1 MPRLLCLC
9 LPWLGLLM
17 VRFSGELS
25 DISIA
30 RRLCGRYLVRE
41 IVKLCGHA
49 DWSQFQL
56 EEETPLTQQISE
68 PSEKVEAF
76 DSDQFESPQTRV
88 PSWGRGRNPVS
99 TSVSQEEAINSWEM
113 HSLPGYQYKKVKSPS
128 DKTREFSSSQDINQ
142 YIHESVKFQKKSTNK
157 IKTLNNL
164 FWGNHPQ
171 RKRRGYSEKCC
182 HRGCTKEELS
192 IACLP
197 YIDYKNLKE
206 KGSSLVTEIY

>member
-9 LPWLGLLM
+9 LLWLGLLL
-17 VRFSGELS
+17 VRFSREQS
-25 DISIA
+25 YVSRA
-30 RRLCGRYLVRE
+30 RKLCGRHLVKE
-41 IVKLCGHA
+41 IEKLCGHV

-56 EEETPLTQQISE
+56 EEETPFPQLISE
-68 PSEKVEAF
+68 PSEKVGAF
-76 DSDQFESPQTRV
+76 IPDQFESPQTHFLG
-88 PSWGRGRNPVS
+88 WGRDKNPVS
-99 TSVSQEEAINSWEM
+99 TVFQEEAINSGEM
-113 HSLPGYQYKKVKSPS
+113 QSLPGYQYKKVNSPP
-128 DKTREFSSSQDINQ
+128 DKTREFSSSHDINP

-164 FWGNHPQ
+164 FWGNHLQ

-182 HRGCTKEELS
+182 LTGCTKEELS

-197 YIDYKNLKE
+197 YIHFKNLKE

>member
-1 MPRLLCLC
+1 MSRLLCLC
-9 LPWLGLLM
+9 LLWLGLLM
-17 VRFSGELS
+17 VRFSSELS

-41 IVKLCGHA
+41 IVKLCGDA
-49 DWSQFQL
+49 DWSHVQF
-56 EEETPLTQQISE
+56 EEDIPLTQLLSE
-68 PSEKVEAF
+68 TFMP
-76 DSDQFESPQTRV
+76 DQFQSPQTFF
-88 PSWGRGRNPVS
+88 PSWGRVTNPVA
-99 TSVSQEEAINSWEM
+99 TSVSREEAINSWEM
-113 HSLPGYQYKKVKSPS
+113 HSLPRYHHKKVNS
-128 DKTREFSSSQDINQ
+128 DKTRLFSSSQAINP
-142 YIHESVKFQKKSTNK
+142 YIDESVKFQKKSINK

-182 HRGCTKEELS
+182 LRGCTKEELS

-197 YIDYKNLKE
+197 YINFKNLKE